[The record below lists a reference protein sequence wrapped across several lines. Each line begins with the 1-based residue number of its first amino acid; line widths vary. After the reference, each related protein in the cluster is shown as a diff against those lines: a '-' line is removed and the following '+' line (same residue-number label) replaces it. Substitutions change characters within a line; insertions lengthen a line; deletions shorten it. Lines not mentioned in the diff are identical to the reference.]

1 MMNFLLVAPV
11 SVPLATLVLCL
22 LFRPHHELVRRI
34 SVVGSAALLAVG
46 VALVWLAASDVVLAG
61 QFGGWQAP
69 YGISAVI
76 DRLSAVMVAITGAV
90 GLATVLYGLY
100 REGEPEVARD
110 FHLFVHGLLC
120 GVCGAFI
127 TADVFNLYV
136 WFEVLLIGS
145 FALLSLG
152 GGRRR
157 LAGTM
162 TYVVLNL
169 LATLIFLLSAGMIY
183 SSTGTLNMGELAMI
197 FRSGEIPPG
206 ATMAVVLMLL
216 SFSIKAALFPV
227 FGWLPASYHVSWT
240 PVSAL
245 FAGLLTKVGV
255 YALIRMVTLLWPEY
269 GDAHV
274 VLLWV
279 ACATMLIGVLGAAA
293 QMEVRRILSFHIV
306 SQVGYMILGLALA
319 TPLAI
324 AGAVFYLIHHI
335 VVKANLFF
343 VGGIAA
349 RLTGSERLVAMGGL
363 YAKWPLLAILFAI
376 PALSLA
382 GIPPLSGFWAKLVLV
397 KASLEGGFWWAA
409 GIALVTGILTLL
421 SMSKIWNEAFLK
433 PHPQGEEAIKPATDM
448 RAAWWAV
455 TALAAMTVVIGF
467 AAGPVMEYAIAAAEQ
482 LAEPVGYLQRMAHVG
497 GE

>member
-1 MMNFLLVAPV
+1 MTNFLLVAPMA
-11 SVPLATLVLCL
+11 VPLATLVLCL
-22 LFRPHHELVRRI
+22 LLRPRHDLVRLV
-34 SVVGSAALLAVG
+34 SVLGGVALLAVG
-46 VALVWLAASDVVLAG
+46 LALVGLAGSDVVLAG
-61 QFGGWQAP
+61 QLGGWQAP

-76 DRLSAVMVAITGAV
+76 DRLSAAMVAITGAV
-90 GLATVLYGLY
+90 GLATVLYGIR
-100 REGEPEVARD
+100 REGEAEVARD

-145 FALLSLG
+145 FALISLG

-169 LATLIFLLSAGMIY
+169 VATLIFLLSAGMIY
-183 SSTGTLNMGELAMI
+183 SATGTLNMGELAII

-206 ATMAVVLMLL
+206 STMAVVLMLL

-227 FGWLPASYHVSWT
+227 FGWLPASYHVAWT
-240 PVSAL
+240 PASAL

-255 YALIRMVTLLWPEY
+255 YALIRLVTLLWPEF

-274 VLLWV
+274 VLLWI

-293 QMEVRRILSFHIV
+293 QNEVRRILSFHIV

-349 RLTGSERLVAMGGL
+349 RLTGSERLAGMGGL

-409 GIALVTGILTLL
+409 AIALITGILTLL

-433 PHPQGEEAIKPATDM
+433 AHPQGEQAIRPVPDM
-448 RAAWWAV
+448 RGGWWAV
-455 TALAAMTVVIGF
+455 SALAALTVLIGF
-467 AAGPVMEYAIAAAEQ
+467 GAGPVMDYAIAAAEQ
-482 LAEPVGYLQRMAHVG
+482 LAQPVGYLQRMAQAG
-497 GE
+497 GG